1 MMKKFLEEFK
11 AFALKGNM
19 VDMAIGMI
27 IATAFSSLVKSL
39 TETIINPLVGLL
51 FQVNLDGVG
60 LRVLFGEKEVF
71 FAFGTFISAIINFII
86 LAFVLFCILKIV
98 NRFRKK
104 NESQPKAPSTNE
116 ILTEILDE
124 IKASKSEDSKEI

>member
-1 MMKKFLEEFK
+1 MKKFLEEFK